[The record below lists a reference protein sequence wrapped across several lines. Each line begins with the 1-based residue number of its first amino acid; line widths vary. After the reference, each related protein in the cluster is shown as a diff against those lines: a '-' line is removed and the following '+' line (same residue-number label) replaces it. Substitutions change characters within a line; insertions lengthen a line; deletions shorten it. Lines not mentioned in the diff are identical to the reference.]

1 MERVE
6 LSELPINVILI
17 IKEISKIED
26 GTVLQ
31 LRDAKRLR
39 NYIVAAPEELCT
51 DICIGDVICLSL
63 IHI

>member
-6 LSELPINVILI
+6 WSELPINVILI
-17 IKEISKIED
+17 IKGVSKTED

-39 NYIVAAPEELCT
+39 NYIVVAPEKLCT
-51 DICIGDVICLSL
+51 DICIGDVICREKSNS
-63 IHI
+63 

>member
-6 LSELPINVILI
+6 WSELPINVILI

-39 NYIVAAPEELCT
+39 NYIVVAPEELCT
-51 DICIGDVICLSL
+51 DICIGDVICREKSNS
-63 IHI
+63 

>member
-6 LSELPINVILI
+6 WSELPINVILI

-31 LRDAKRLR
+31 LRDMKRLR
-39 NYIVAAPEELCT
+39 NYIVVAPEELCT
-51 DICIGDVICLSL
+51 DICIGDVICREKSNS
-63 IHI
+63 